1 MAGYDNTREEKVMSI
16 ILSRIRG
23 WLSGIPSPTGT
34 QPDKQAQVAP
44 AGYQL
49 PVSAETLLV
58 EEGRA
63 QRVGQLRQLT
73 GVDEKLFIT
82 LYLEPVKACA
92 ALMQLFPASE
102 RDCHARLG
110 GLLDMTL
117 DSLVFALKHRKAY
130 MLPLNGDV
138 ESQSRQTEVWTAA
151 TAYSVLLS
159 FLPVLEYLQVE
170 YESGASW
177 HPLQGPLTAPY
188 RFRFVAPTS
197 AMLPERTGLLL
208 GTQLLPAVVPA
219 WFSRFP
225 ELYRTFMAVLVGDDT
240 QSGMLRVLV
249 KNGRQEAEKQWR
261 MRYPSSA
268 AAVVAPPVPVTGAC
282 VPGPLAAGALP
293 VSAPLSP
300 VPVPPVA
307 VQKATSG
314 TVMVPV
320 PAPPG
325 PTDPQAS
332 APAALLAGDV
342 QMAVSDEDA
351 EDSAP
356 SLAVVRTEEETRAI
370 ASSLALLLPTA
381 AENELDEKENPPL
394 LQADDPVGASTSS
407 PSPDTESIAPAASE
421 VNAEQASDL
430 AGRFYQWLSDG
441 LQQQTITVNTP
452 SASVHLVAGYAFI
465 QVPRIFMR
473 FLSEHPTEKGKHWS
487 ELQAQFDALAW
498 HKVTP
503 ERLCHCQLFEEK
515 DGIRFSRLS
524 GYVIPASRL
533 FGGRCPPIDNPLMKI
548 VTKR

>member
-1 MAGYDNTREEKVMSI
+1 MFVVRLGEVNRVAGYGNTREEKVMSF
-16 ILSRIRG
+16 ILSRMRG

-34 QPDKQAQVAP
+34 LPDRQEPVAP

-49 PVSAETLLV
+49 PVSADTLLA

-63 QRVGQLRQLT
+63 LRVGQLRQLT

-82 LYLEPVKACA
+82 LYLEPVRACA

-117 DSLVFALKHRKAY
+117 DNLVFALKHRKAY

-151 TAYSVLLS
+151 TAYSVLFS
-159 FLPVLEYLQVE
+159 FLPVLEHLQVE
-170 YESGASW
+170 YENGASW
-177 HPLQGPLTAPY
+177 HPLQGQLTAPY
-188 RFRFVAPTS
+188 RFRFVAPMS

-249 KNGRQEAEKQWR
+249 QNGRQEAEKQWR
-261 MRYPSSA
+261 MRYPPSA
-268 AAVVAPPVPVTGAC
+268 VAAVASPVPVTVAS

-300 VPVPPVA
+300 VTVPPVA
-307 VQKATSG
+307 VQKVASE
-314 TVMVPV
+314 TVMVP
-320 PAPPG
+320 APG
-325 PTDPQAS
+325 TSAPTDPQAS
-332 APAALLAGDV
+332 APVALLAGDV
-342 QMAVSDEDA
+342 LLAAQTAVSDEDA

-370 ASSLALLLPTA
+370 EASLELLAPESL
-381 AENELDEKENPPL
+381 PL
-394 LQADDPVGASTSS
+394 SHADDGVHRTRNVLG
-407 PSPDTESIAPAASE
+407 
-421 VNAEQASDL
+421 QAFLD
-430 AGRFYQWLSDG
+430 WLCDG
-441 LQQQTITVNTP
+441 IHRGEFLLNTP
-452 SASVHLVAGYAFI
+452 TSRLHLVAGYLFI
-465 QVPRIFMR
+465 PSPFIFTQ
-473 FLSEHPTEKGKHWS
+473 FAKVAAEGVDLTE
-487 ELQAQFDALAW
+487 QATEWRDVQQQFESLGI
-498 HKVTP
+498 HLLTP
-503 ERLCHCQLFEEK
+503 NRLCQCQLYEG
-515 DGIRFSRLS
+515 DVSGGRFQRLS
-524 GYVIPASRL
+524 GYLIDGKKIFTAPLPAN
-533 FGGRCPPIDNPLMKI
+533 NPLMKI
-548 VTKR
+548 TTKR